1 MGKQHIFFDLDG
13 TLTDSMPGITRAVQY
28 ALKRYG
34 IQVDDLNVLKPFV
47 GPPLPES
54 FKEFYDFPDH
64 DAHEAVFVFREYYNV
79 KGWMENAPF
88 PGVEAMLQGLRD
100 AGKELYVATSKPE
113 EMAKRVLDHFGL
125 TKYFRFVG
133 GAEDDGGEK
142 LRVKKDQ
149 VIQYVMDSCG
159 LENKDE
165 IIMVGDR
172 RHDIEGAE
180 KSRGSPRWVSFMDTE
195 AGRSFQRPERTG
207 SQKTPETLLEL
218 LKGL

>member
-172 RHDIEGAE
+172 AMTLRER
-180 KSRGSPRWVSFMDTE
+180 KKQGSPRWVSFMDDGGREELSE
-195 AGRSFQRPERTG
+195 AGADWSHRNAGDASG
-207 SQKTPETLLEL
+207 AS
-218 LKGL
+218 

>member
-28 ALKRYG
+28 ALRRYG

-88 PGVEAMLQGLRD
+88 PGVEAMLKSLRN

-113 EMAKRVLDHFGL
+113 DMAKRVLDHFGL

-159 LENKDE
+159 LEKKDE
-165 IIMVGDR
+165 LSLI
-172 RHDIEGAE
+172 HN
-180 KSRGSPRWVSFMDTE
+180 
-195 AGRSFQRPERTG
+195 
-207 SQKTPETLLEL
+207 
-218 LKGL
+218 

>member
-165 IIMVGDR
+165 IIMVG
-172 RHDIEGAE
+172 G
-180 KSRGSPRWVSFMDTE
+180 P
-195 AGRSFQRPERTG
+195 P
-207 SQKTPETLLEL
+207 P
-218 LKGL
+218 

>member
-64 DAHEAVFVFREYYNV
+64 D
-79 KGWMENAPF
+79 APF

-180 KSRGSPRWVSFMDTE
+180 KTGISSVGVLYGYGGREELSE
-195 AGRSFQRPERTG
+195 AGADWITE
-207 SQKTPETLLEL
+207 TPETLLEL

>member
-54 FKEFYDFPDH
+54 FKEFYDFTDH

-88 PGVEAMLQGLRD
+88 PGAEAMLQGLKD

-113 EMAKRVLDHFGL
+113 DMAKRVLDHFGL

-159 LENKDE
+159 LEKKEE

-180 KSRGSPRWVSFMDTE
+180 KTGISSVGVLYGYGGQEELSE
-195 AGRSFQRPERTG
+195 AGADWITE
-207 SQKTPETLLEL
+207 TPETLLEL

>member
-88 PGVEAMLQGLRD
+88 PGVEAMLQDLRD

-180 KSRGSPRWVSFMDTE
+180 KTGISSVGVLYGDGCREELSE
-195 AGRSFQRPERTG
+195 AGADWITE
-207 SQKTPETLLEL
+207 TPETLLEL

>member
-88 PGVEAMLQGLRD
+88 PGVEAMLKSLRN

-113 EMAKRVLDHFGL
+113 DMAKRV
-125 TKYFRFVG
+125 
-133 GAEDDGGEK
+133 GGEK

-180 KSRGSPRWVSFMDTE
+180 KTRISSVGVLYGYGGREELSE
-195 AGRSFQRPERTG
+195 AGADWITE
-207 SQKTPETLLEL
+207 TPETLLEL

>member
-88 PGVEAMLQGLRD
+88 PGVEAMLQDLRD

-113 EMAKRVLDHFGL
+113 EMAKMVLDHFGL

-180 KSRGSPRWVSFMDTE
+180 KTGISSVGVLYGYGGLEELSE
-195 AGRSFQRPERTG
+195 AGADWITE
-207 SQKTPETLLEL
+207 TPETLLEL